1 MLMRNAINYRLEL
14 KSHLH
19 GQSLTLRVLRL
30 LIVSQMS
37 GSDINQANTAQVILN
52 RARLLIRFVQR

>member
-19 GQSLTLRVLRL
+19 AQPLTLRVLRL

-37 GSDINQANTAQVILN
+37 GSDINQANRAQVILN